1 MAKKKSANAVTG
13 NLLDSNRSMN
23 IEYLGWERPLL
34 HSAMEY
40 LFTRFSRGTN
50 WNLDS
55 CILVLPGSYA
65 GRRLAQL
72 MAVKANEQG
81 LVFRPPEI
89 LTIGSL
95 PEKLY
100 RAKLP
105 FANELEQTLAWTN
118 VLRSAD
124 PDFIRPLL
132 LELPDSNELRA
143 WLELGKMLGK
153 LHRELASDLTD
164 FAYVASQISDEQELI
179 RWQVLGSLQRMYLDQ
194 LHEAGLWDVQT
205 ARKFAIEHNEVHTD
219 KEVIILGAVDL
230 NRAQRAFL
238 KAVSGNVTIL
248 IGAPKSYEAGFSD
261 EGTLLPEYWQDLE
274 IGISPDLIHVRSTP
288 TDVARELAIQL
299 ADIGSTYSNQNIT
312 IGIPDASLVPILQE
326 SMSGYGVKLRY
337 GPGSPILQSPPI
349 RLIDTFVEYVTD
361 GSIEAFNRLIR
372 IPHVQEWLTEKLA
385 ELAAGQESDLK
396 PNRFLCEIDKYLES
410 TLINSVNQPEWPQ
423 KDGLETL
430 QATLSLIDRWLEPL
444 RVTSQK
450 ISQWSEP
457 LRSVVQTVYEK
468 QEISISDETGN
479 IFVRSSDGL
488 NEVFETLATVPSYL
502 DVSASL
508 SEAYTWILGQLD
520 AMQIPPVQSDDAIEM
535 LGWLELALDDAP
547 ALMLTGMHDG
557 VIPESVNGD
566 AFLPNKLRTALGLMD
581 NSRRYARDCYVMLT
595 LLHTRQSMQIILNQL
610 SVEGDPQPPSR
621 LLLSVPGDE
630 LAKRVKWLID
640 PKPIDTDAEVASIW
654 KPRPGQ
660 SNIPIPMPSPE
671 AKIRD
676 MAVTDFKKYS
686 QCPYRFYL
694 RRIEKAKAYEHERL
708 ELDGGGFGDLVHVV
722 LESLKGSPAEC
733 STEPKFI
740 SDFLIDVLRKKAREN
755 FGVQPP
761 PAILIQIEQAER
773 RLVSFAEHQAR
784 YAREGWQ
791 IQHIEFS
798 VSRDNGVLLPLGD
811 DQFMSIHGRID
822 RIDFNPETQR
832 YAVWDYKTG
841 DRTSKPRENHLRRN
855 GDWIDWQL
863 PLYGLLIEKL
873 GITDLSKVSFGY
885 ILLPRDP
892 KYTEFVKAD
901 FTVEEHREAIGSAT
915 ELARQVYQGVF
926 WPPAYSGI
934 SSFDEYGAITQHTV
948 ARRWE
953 PEDDPSDLDEPSD
966 ESQLSSAS
974 KESSDNQDPLEESDS
989 QKQKERTGHPGKNW
1003 KPNKLHVEQHLA
1015 VGSPDPKWFRPEMIL
1030 ASAGTGKT
1038 YSLAARAVRLLFSEE
1053 PVDSILATTFTRKAA
1068 GEILHRVLFWLAS
1081 AVEDESALK
1090 QIQSLL
1096 IPLIITRDSAKYQ
1109 LARLCQSLHRFRV
1122 STLDSFYS
1130 QLARSFALELKLPP
1144 GWNLCDPFQFE
1155 ELKHEAINRMFD
1167 HIDRTALKS
1176 LVSQLSKSEAT
1187 RSIRNEI
1194 DQAVSFGYDLFRRTK
1209 EEAWNQLAVPTSP
1222 EPEELENALNFFR
1235 TSKIGDKRYETAR
1248 DKAIANFESGNWLD
1262 FLTVTFVQ
1270 ACQEDTVTYY
1280 KKNLDLELIHSIRTL
1295 ARKAA
1300 SGELAS
1306 RRAQNEASFSVI
1318 KCFHEQLGV
1327 VKTKRRVVTFDDISE
1342 RLANWM
1348 SNSIALHKRDAL
1360 NDAPPETSFAENLL
1374 DESMDEDTGELNGDL
1389 NGEVES
1395 KVTLDTVAHRLDCP
1409 VSHLLLDE
1417 FQDTSPV
1424 QWEIVKPFAEA
1435 IVQNQSGRTSFFC
1448 VGDTKQ
1454 AIYGWRGGVAEIFE
1468 SVGQQIRNVFKE
1480 KLSLSRRSS
1489 PIIIDFVNKVFTQ
1502 LDRHDNYN
1510 DEDEEDAKNGD
1521 TRAIVDWVSRNY
1533 QVHETAK
1540 TDLAGYVEFR
1550 NANIDLKPRRDD
1562 GESSAEGLFEE
1573 VADRIADLHKT
1584 NPSVEI
1590 GVLSRTNYDVGKMI
1604 LLLRERGVEA
1614 SQEGGNPLTDSASVL
1629 LLLSLMRLA
1638 NHPSDSLAHFH
1649 VLNSPLVPKTDANDT
1664 SDPLLRRA
1672 TWTDSYQL
1680 SEAVRALLIARGF
1693 GHSLGVFSGLLA
1705 PECHERDQE
1714 RLKQLMQLGYRY
1726 DAMGADSIF
1735 GFVEYIEQHKVAL
1748 PGASKVR
1755 VMTIHQSKGLEF
1767 DAVFLPTLDQTISA
1781 RPPLYV
1787 AMYGDRT
1794 KPPIGVTR
1802 YMNRGLQ
1809 KFLSESWQI
1818 AFREFGN
1825 QQLAEA
1831 LCVFYVGLTRAKRAL
1846 YLYTAPSSSSKKR
1859 WGSVLHS
1866 IFATSEQRSEKGA
1879 VIQQWGNPD
1888 WHSEIVRE
1896 NEMKLAAPMPK
1907 IAKRKMKIRT
1917 DSHAKRTIPWLRP
1930 SSLSKRTDHVNLGNK
1945 WKTQD
1950 HAGSAIGK
1958 LVHRWFEEIDGWIE
1972 DYKPNKKQLIEIAA
1986 AHLTAEELNYIRIDD
2001 WLDRF
2006 LGYCKMNSITSCLS
2020 SSRYDAWHRPRI
2032 LKLEVS
2038 TERKLLQIIDDQ
2050 LLSGV
2055 IDRCVL
2061 GFDGDKVVRAEL
2073 IDFKTDMRPNKHD
2086 LNEWI
2091 RDRAEYHSPQLRAY
2105 GLALQKQYGLK
2116 SEDFDITLLLLSED
2130 QAVTIP
2136 RN

>member
-1 MAKKKSANAVTG
+1 
-13 NLLDSNRSMN
+13 
-23 IEYLGWERPLL
+23 
-34 HSAMEY
+34 
-40 LFTRFSRGTN
+40 
-50 WNLDS
+50 
-55 CILVLPGSYA
+55 
-65 GRRLAQL
+65 
-72 MAVKANEQG
+72 
-81 LVFRPPEI
+81 
-89 LTIGSL
+89 
-95 PEKLY
+95 
-100 RAKLP
+100 
-105 FANELEQTLAWTN
+105 
-118 VLRSAD
+118 
-124 PDFIRPLL
+124 
-132 LELPDSNELRA
+132 
-143 WLELGKMLGK
+143 
-153 LHRELASDLTD
+153 
-164 FAYVASQISDEQELI
+164 
-179 RWQVLGSLQRMYLDQ
+179 
-194 LHEAGLWDVQT
+194 
-205 ARKFAIEHNEVHTD
+205 
-219 KEVIILGAVDL
+219 
-230 NRAQRAFL
+230 
-238 KAVSGNVTIL
+238 
-248 IGAPKSYEAGFSD
+248 
-261 EGTLLPEYWQDLE
+261 
-274 IGISPDLIHVRSTP
+274 
-288 TDVARELAIQL
+288 
-299 ADIGSTYSNQNIT
+299 
-312 IGIPDASLVPILQE
+312 
-326 SMSGYGVKLRY
+326 
-337 GPGSPILQSPPI
+337 
-349 RLIDTFVEYVTD
+349 
-361 GSIEAFNRLIR
+361 R
-372 IPHVQEWLTEKLA
+372 IPSVQDWLTEKLA
-385 ELAAGQESDLK
+385 EQAASEGSDLK
-396 PNRFLCEIDKYLES
+396 YKRFLSEIDKYLET

-423 KDGLETL
+423 KDGLATL

-444 RVTSQK
+444 RVTNQK
-450 ISQWSEP
+450 ISDWAEP
-457 LRSVVQTVYEK
+457 LRNVVQSVYAN
-468 QEISISDETGN
+468 QEISIAEETGN
-479 IFVRSSDGL
+479 IFARSSDGL
-488 NEVFETLATVPSYL
+488 NEVFETLSTVPSHL
-502 DVSASL
+502 DVAVSL
-508 SEAYTWILGQLD
+508 NEAYTWILGQLD
-520 AMQIPPVQSDDAIEM
+520 AMQIPPVQNDDAIEM

-547 ALMLTGMHDG
+547 VLMLTGMHDG

-595 LLHTRQSMQIILNQL
+595 LLHTRQALQLILNQL

-640 PKPIDTDAEVASIW
+640 PKPIDSHAEVASIW
-654 KPRPGQ
+654 KPRLVQ

-722 LESLKGSPAEC
+722 LESLKGSPAER
-733 STEPKFI
+733 STEARFI

-761 PAILIQIEQAER
+761 PAIIIQIEQAER
-773 RLVSFAEHQAR
+773 RLVSFAEHQAKH
-784 YAREGWQ
+784 ALEGWQ
-791 IQHIEFS
+791 IQEIEFS
-798 VSRDNGVLLPLGD
+798 VSRDNGVLLPLGNE
-811 DQFMSIHGRID
+811 QFMSIHGRID
-822 RIDFNPETQR
+822 RIDFNPGTQR

-841 DRTSKPRENHLRRN
+841 DRTSKPRENHLRRD
-855 GDWIDWQL
+855 GEWIDWQL
-863 PLYGLLIEKL
+863 PLYGMLIEKL

-892 KYTEFVKAD
+892 KYTEFVKAE
-901 FTVEEHREAIGSAT
+901 FTPEEHCEAIESAK

-953 PEDDPSDLDEPSD
+953 PEADR
-966 ESQLSSAS
+966 SSAS
-974 KESSDNQDPLEESDS
+974 SSHDESDYEAGSSEASDSTERFGESES
-989 QKQKERTGHPGKNW
+989 QKSHREIVPPGKNW
-1003 KPNKLHVEQHLA
+1003 IPNKLSVEKHLA
-1015 VGSPDPKWFRPEMIL
+1015 VGTPDQNWFRPEMIL

-1038 YSLAARAVRLLFSEE
+1038 FSLAARAVRLLFSEE
-1053 PVDSILATTFTRKAA
+1053 PIDSILATTFTRKAA
-1068 GEILHRVLFWLAS
+1068 GEILHRVLSWLAS

-1096 IPLIITRDSAKYQ
+1096 MPLVITRETAKYQ
-1109 LARLCQSLHRFRV
+1109 LARLCQHLHRFRV

-1144 GWNLCDPFQFE
+1144 GWSLCDPFQFE

-1194 DQAVSFGYDLFRRTK
+1194 DQAVSFGYELFRRTK
-1209 EEAWNQLAVPTSP
+1209 EEAWHQLTVPTSP
-1222 EPEELENALNFFR
+1222 EPQELENALNFFR
-1235 TSKIGDKRYETAR
+1235 VSKIGDKRYETTR
-1248 DKAIANFESGNWLD
+1248 DKAVGNFETENWLD

-1270 ACQEDTVTYY
+1270 ACQGDSVTYY
-1280 KKNLDLELIHSIRTL
+1280 KKSFDPDLINAIRIL
-1295 ARKAA
+1295 SRKAA
-1300 SGELAS
+1300 SAELAS

-1318 KCFHEQLGV
+1318 KCFHEQLSI
-1327 VKTKRRVVTFDDISE
+1327 VKAKRRVVTFDDISE
-1342 RLANWM
+1342 RLASWM
-1348 SNSIALHKRDAL
+1348 STSIALRKRDAEMDVTDD
-1360 NDAPPETSFAENLL
+1360 NVRMISEGDLL
-1374 DESMDEDTGELNGDL
+1374 DDSMEESTGELIG
-1389 NGEVES
+1389 GKER
-1395 KVTLDTVAHRLDCP
+1395 KVSLDTVAHRLDCP

-1435 IVQNQSGRTSFFC
+1435 IVQNESGRTSFFC

-1468 SVGQQIRNVFKE
+1468 SVGQQIRNVYQE

-1489 PIIIDFVNKVFTQ
+1489 PIIIDFVNQVFTQ
-1502 LDRHDNYN
+1502 LHRHDNYN
-1510 DEDEEDAKNGD
+1510 DEDGEDAKNGD

-1540 TDLAGYVEFR
+1540 TDLAGFVEFR
-1550 NANIDLKPRRDD
+1550 NADIDPKQRRDD

-1573 VADRIADLHKT
+1573 VADRIAELHKT

-1590 GVLSRTNYDVGKMI
+1590 GVLSRTNHDVGKMI

-1629 LLLSLMRLA
+1629 LLLSLMRLT

-1649 VLNSPLVPKTDANDT
+1649 VVNSPLVPKVDFPDAT
-1664 SDPLLRRA
+1664 ELLQRREV
-1672 TWTDSYQL
+1672 WTDPYQL
-1680 SEAVRALLIARGF
+1680 SKAVRAMLIARGF
-1693 GHSLGVFSGLLA
+1693 GYSLGVFSSLLA

-1714 RLKQLMQLGYRY
+1714 RLRQLIQLGYRY
-1726 DAMGADSIF
+1726 DAMGADDIF

-1809 KFLSESWQI
+1809 KFLSETWQI

-1831 LCVFYVGLTRAKRAL
+1831 LCVFYVALTRAKRAL

-1866 IFATSEQRSEKGA
+1866 IFATAEQQSKKGA
-1879 VIQQWGNPD
+1879 VIQHWGDPD
-1888 WHSEIVRE
+1888 WHKEIVVE
-1896 NEMKLAAPMPK
+1896 EETKPDSPKPK
-1907 IAKRKMKIRT
+1907 IAERRMKIKT

-1930 SSLSKRTDHVNLGNK
+1930 SSLSKRTDHINLGNK

-1950 HAGSAIGK
+1950 YAGSAIGK
-1958 LVHRWFEEIDGWIE
+1958 LVHRWFEEVDGWIE
-1972 DYKPNKKQLIEIAA
+1972 DYKPNKKHLHEIAS

-2001 WLDRF
+2001 WLERF
-2006 LGYCKMNSITSCLS
+2006 LRYCKMNSIVSCLS
-2020 SSRYDAWHRPRI
+2020 SSRYDSWHKPRV
-2032 LKLEVS
+2032 LKIEVS

-2073 IDFKTDMRPNKHD
+2073 IDFKTDMRSSKHE
-2086 LNEWI
+2086 LGEWI
-2091 RDRAEYHSPQLRAY
+2091 QERIEYHGPQLRAY
-2105 GLALQKQYGLK
+2105 GLALQKQYGLQP
-2116 SEDFDITLLLLSED
+2116 EDIDITLLLLGED
-2130 QAVTIP
+2130 RAVTIP
-2136 RN
+2136 RK

>member
-1 MAKKKSANAVTG
+1 MVKKKLTNTVTR
-13 NLLDSNRSMN
+13 NLLDANRPMN
-23 IEYLGWERPLL
+23 VEYLGWERPLL

-40 LFTRFSRGTN
+40 LFSRFSRGTN

-72 MAVKANEQG
+72 MATKANERG

-95 PEKLY
+95 PEKFY

-124 PDFIRPLL
+124 PEFIRPLL
-132 LELPDSNELRA
+132 LELPDPNELRA
-143 WLELGKMLGK
+143 WMELGKMLGK

-205 ARKFAIEHNEVHTD
+205 ARKFAIEHDEVRTD
-219 KEVIILGAVDL
+219 KEIIVLGAVDL

-238 KAVSGNVTIL
+238 KAISSNVTIL
-248 IGAPKSYEAGFSD
+248 VGAPKSYEAGFSN

-274 IGISPDLIHVRSTP
+274 IGISQELIHVRSTP

-299 ADIGSTYSNQNIT
+299 ANIGSIYSNQNIT

-326 SMSGYGVKLRY
+326 SLSGFGVKLRY

-349 RLIDTFVEYVTD
+349 RLIDTFVEYVAES
-361 GSIEAFNRLIR
+361 SIEAFNRLIR

-385 ELAAGQESDLK
+385 ELAASQEIDLK
-396 PNRFLCEIDKYLES
+396 HTRFLCEIDKYLES

-423 KDGLETL
+423 KEGLATL
-430 QATLSLIDRWLEPL
+430 QATLSLIDDWLAPL
-444 RVTSQK
+444 RVTNQK
-450 ISQWSEP
+450 ISQWAEP
-457 LRSVVQTVYEK
+457 LRHVVKTVYEK
-468 QEISISDETGN
+468 QEIAISDETGN

-488 NEVFETLATVPSYL
+488 NEVFETLATVPSHL
-502 DVSASL
+502 DVTASL
-508 SEAYTWILGQLD
+508 SEAYTWTLGQLD

-621 LLLSVPGDE
+621 LLLSVPGEE

-640 PKPIDTDAEVASIW
+640 PKPINTDIEVASIW
-654 KPRPGQ
+654 KPRSGQ
-660 SNIPIPMPSPE
+660 SNIPIPMPSPD

-694 RRIEKAKAYEHERL
+694 KRIEKAKAYEHERL

-740 SDFLIDVLRKKAREN
+740 SDFLIDELRKKAREN

-761 PAILIQIEQAER
+761 PAIMIQIEQAER
-773 RLVSFAEHQAR
+773 RLISFAEHQAR
-784 YAREGWQ
+784 YAKEGWQ

-811 DQFMSIHGRID
+811 EKFMSIHGRID
-822 RIDFNPETQR
+822 RIDFNPGTQK

-841 DRTSKPRENHLRRN
+841 DRTTKPRENHLRRN
-855 GDWIDWQL
+855 GEWLDWQL

-873 GITDLSKVSFGY
+873 GITDLSKVTFGY

-901 FTVEEHREAIGSAT
+901 FTPDEHRDAIASAT

-953 PEDDPSDLDEPSD
+953 PEQAPSDPNADPDQSQQSSSSTNCSD
-966 ESQLSSAS
+966 NN
-974 KESSDNQDPLEESDS
+974 ESSDEGDS
-989 QKQKERTGHPGKNW
+989 QTHKEIADRPGKNW
-1003 KPNKLHVEQHLA
+1003 SPNKLYVEPHLA
-1015 VGSPDPKWFRPEMIL
+1015 IGTPDPKWFRPEMIL

-1068 GEILHRVLFWLAS
+1068 GEILHRVLSWLAS

-1096 IPLIITRDSAKYQ
+1096 TPLTITRESAKYQ
-1109 LARLCQSLHRFRV
+1109 LARLCQHLHRFRV

-1144 GWNLCDPFQFE
+1144 GWQLCDPFQFE

-1209 EEAWNQLAVPTSP
+1209 EEAWHQLSVPTSP
-1222 EPEELENALNFFR
+1222 EPQELENALNFFR

-1248 DKAIANFESGNWLD
+1248 DKAIANFEAGNWLD

-1270 ACQEDTVTYY
+1270 GCQDDCVTYY
-1280 KKNLDLELIHSIRTL
+1280 KKNLDLELIHAIRTL

-1300 SGELAS
+1300 SAELTS
-1306 RRAQNEASFSVI
+1306 RRGQNEASFSVI
-1318 KCFHEQLGV
+1318 KCFHEQLNV
-1327 VKTKRRVVTFDDISE
+1327 VKSKRRVVTFDDISE

-1348 SNSIALHKRDAL
+1348 SNNIALHKRDAL
-1360 NDAPPETSFAENLL
+1360 SDPPHAHPADSLNENLL
-1374 DESMDEDTGELNGDL
+1374 DESMDEDSGELNRG
-1389 NGEVES
+1389 VES

-1468 SVGQQIRNVFKE
+1468 SVGQQIQNVFKE

-1489 PIIIDFVNKVFTQ
+1489 PVIIDFVNQVFTQ

-1540 TDLAGYVEFR
+1540 TELAGFVEFR
-1550 NANIDLKPRRDD
+1550 NANIDTKSRRDD

-1573 VADRIADLHKT
+1573 VADRIAELHQA
-1584 NPSVEI
+1584 NPSIEI
-1590 GVLSRTNYDVGKMI
+1590 GVLSRTNHDVGKMI

-1649 VLNSPLVPKTDANDT
+1649 VVNSPLVPKADASDAT
-1664 SDPLLRRA
+1664 DPLYKRA
-1672 TWTDSYQL
+1672 TWADPYQL
-1680 SEAVRALLIARGF
+1680 SETVRALLIARGF
-1693 GHSLGVFSGLLA
+1693 GYTLGVLSGMLA

-1748 PGASKVR
+1748 PGASKIR

-1818 AFREFGN
+1818 AFREFAN

-1831 LCVFYVGLTRAKRAL
+1831 LCVFYVALTRAKRAL

-1866 IFATSEQRSEKGA
+1866 IFASEEQQAEKGA

-1888 WHSEIVRE
+1888 WYKEI
-1896 NEMKLAAPMPK
+1896 APEEEIQLTAPK
-1907 IAKRKMKIRT
+1907 SITPKRKMKIRT
-1917 DSHAKRTIPWLRP
+1917 DSHKKRTLPWLRP
-1930 SSLSKRTDHVNLGNK
+1930 SSLSKKTDYVNLGNK
-1945 WKTQD
+1945 WRTQD

-1958 LVHRWFEEIDGWIE
+1958 LVHRWFEEVDGWIE
-1972 DYKPNKKQLIEIAA
+1972 DYKPNKKNLIEIAA
-1986 AHLTAEELNYIRIDD
+1986 SHLTAEELNYIRIDD
-2001 WLDRF
+2001 WLSRF
-2006 LGYCKMNSITSCLS
+2006 LGYCKMDSIVRCLS
-2020 SSRYDAWHRPRI
+2020 SSRYEDWHRPRI

-2050 LLSGV
+2050 LLSGI

-2073 IDFKTDMRPNKHD
+2073 IDFKTDMRPTKTE
-2086 LNEWI
+2086 LKEWI
-2091 RDRAEYHSPQLRAY
+2091 QDRIEYHGPQLRAY

-2116 SEDFDITLLLLSED
+2116 PEDIDITLLLLSED
-2130 QAVTIP
+2130 RAVPIP
-2136 RN
+2136 RK